1 MRDPIKQGPDLD
13 LELRKSY
20 IGSSEWAIVAG
31 IFDKYKSPLGVYNDK
46 INGHESFDN
55 LRMKLGRD
63 IEPVIA
69 KWVEEKMDCKVA
81 IDGYVRF
88 HPKYDFL
95 ATNLDGVIHHTDGT
109 QSILEIKTANTLTR
123 DTWGAELPIQYY
135 TQIQGQMAVTGM
147 RKAYVAILT
156 FGYAGPESFEIQEY
170 DYDQEF
176 ADMVVNKCVDFW
188 MNHIVPEHPP
198 EVTTDSDIKQL
209 YPEANGHSL
218 EASPELATKI
228 ETLKQFKDAKKE
240 MDQSIKELELD
251 IKKTMED
258 AESLT
263 YGEDTLATWRNSKP
277 RTSFN
282 QKSFK
287 EDHPDLYEEYLKESG
302 PIRVLRLK

>member
-109 QSILEIKTANTLTR
+109 QSILEIKTANTLTGTLGVQSYLYSITPRSR
-123 DTWGAELPIQYY
+123 DRWQ
-135 TQIQGQMAVTGM
+135 
-147 RKAYVAILT
+147 
-156 FGYAGPESFEIQEY
+156 SQE
-170 DYDQEF
+170 
-176 ADMVVNKCVDFW
+176 
-188 MNHIVPEHPP
+188 
-198 EVTTDSDIKQL
+198 
-209 YPEANGHSL
+209 
-218 EASPELATKI
+218 
-228 ETLKQFKDAKKE
+228 
-240 MDQSIKELELD
+240 
-251 IKKTMED
+251 
-258 AESLT
+258 
-263 YGEDTLATWRNSKP
+263 
-277 RTSFN
+277 
-282 QKSFK
+282 
-287 EDHPDLYEEYLKESG
+287 
-302 PIRVLRLK
+302 